1 MSILQGQN
9 LDSTGMQRLDRF
21 FLAAKRASGLV
32 SEATI
37 RVFMSACGHSG
48 RFMMLYRHDE
58 LVFDL
63 SCPLPH
69 PFDEL

>member
-48 RFMMLYRHDE
+48 RFMMLYRHD
-58 LVFDL
+58 
-63 SCPLPH
+63 
-69 PFDEL
+69 